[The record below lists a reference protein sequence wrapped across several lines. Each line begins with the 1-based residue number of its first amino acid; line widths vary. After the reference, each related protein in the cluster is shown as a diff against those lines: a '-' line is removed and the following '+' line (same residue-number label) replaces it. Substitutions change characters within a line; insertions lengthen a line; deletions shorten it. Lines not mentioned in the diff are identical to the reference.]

1 MTVQTVT
8 FSTGIVS
15 TIHNHE
21 TWGILAV
28 LKEPEKN
35 TFWKR
40 TNDLEFNNKI
50 ESVRE
55 VTL

>member
-1 MTVQTVT
+1 MTVQPVT
-8 FSTGIVS
+8 FSPRIVS

-21 TWGILAV
+21 MWGIVAV

-50 ESVRE
+50 ESVGE